1 MALKIPLGGTG
12 QTTAPGARKALGL
25 EIGVDVQAWDA
36 DLDAISALSGV
47 GLATRTGSGTWETR
61 SLTAPVSGFTV
72 TNPAGIA
79 GNPTFVLS
87 DDLAGLEGLNT
98 TGVVTRTAS
107 NTYTTRSLIQPAAGI
122 TVTNPA
128 GIAGDLTLALA
139 NDLAA
144 LEALASTGIAV
155 RTATDTWAQRTLQ
168 APTAGFT
175 ITNPAG
181 ISGDP
186 TFVLANDLAAL
197 EALSGTGIA
206 VHTGTSTWTERTIT
220 GTANKITVT
229 DGNGVSANPTI
240 TIPDAV
246 TLVTPTVTGTLTA
259 QSLVDI
265 SGASAGQIQFPVTQN
280 ASSDANTLDDYEEG
294 TWTPGVAFGGA
305 TTGITYSSQTGLYTK
320 IGRVVFLEGQIILT
334 SKGSATGN
342 ATITGF
348 PFTINGTAPSG
359 SAIIGVNNFTGLTAG
374 ITAIL
379 TAGTTTALC
388 RHYGTTGTA
397 QSTNTHF
404 TNTSRFEISCFY
416 TV

>member
-206 VHTGTSTWTERTIT
+206 VHTGTSTWT
-220 GTANKITVT
+220 K
-229 DGNGVSANPTI
+229 VS
-240 TIPDAV
+240 
-246 TLVTPTVTGTLTA
+246 
-259 QSLVDI
+259 
-265 SGASAGQIQFPVTQN
+265 
-280 ASSDANTLDDYEEG
+280 
-294 TWTPGVAFGGA
+294 
-305 TTGITYSSQTGLYTK
+305 
-320 IGRVVFLEGQIILT
+320 
-334 SKGSATGN
+334 
-342 ATITGF
+342 
-348 PFTINGTAPSG
+348 
-359 SAIIGVNNFTGLTAG
+359 
-374 ITAIL
+374 
-379 TAGTTTALC
+379 
-388 RHYGTTGTA
+388 
-397 QSTNTHF
+397 
-404 TNTSRFEISCFY
+404 
-416 TV
+416 